1 MLSQDGG
8 VGSGNTILIRLTV
21 WMDGINAGRLGKLIM
36 SLVSDEDFNEVIE
49 YEERLVVVVVVGCVG
64 TIDGQRMYNTC

>member
-1 MLSQDGG
+1 M
-8 VGSGNTILIRLTV
+8 

-36 SLVSDEDFNEVIE
+36 SLVSDEDFNGVIE